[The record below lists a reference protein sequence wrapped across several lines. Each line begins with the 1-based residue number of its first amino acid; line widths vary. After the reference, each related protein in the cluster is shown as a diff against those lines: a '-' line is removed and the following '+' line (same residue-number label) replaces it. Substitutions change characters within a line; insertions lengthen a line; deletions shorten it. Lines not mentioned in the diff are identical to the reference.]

1 MLIVYAVVDNDL
13 SHDFPLG
20 DSLDVFIRHEGAE
33 RLIEGCRVK

>member
-20 DSLDVFIRHEGAE
+20 VDLEVLVYQAAPALS
-33 RLIEGCRVK
+33 